1 MLYSNFLRF
10 HLRPFFSSGNPP
22 RTPRDAQLSHVSSGS
37 RGGPRR
43 GRAALIAPCRG
54 WPTTGGAGLA
64 PLPGVSAG
72 TLRVVPPPAM
82 PTRDQV
88 QPTRVGGGSCFTS
101 LRGRC
106 PHRGLAL
113 LLSGRRVTPIYSP
126 VPSFICLPWIH
137 GCLFY
142 TLNRCK
148 IPHYYFS
155 LLVQLSRR

>member
-1 MLYSNFLRF
+1 MPL
-10 HLRPFFSSGNPP
+10 SSLP
-22 RTPRDAQLSHVSSGS
+22 V
-37 RGGPRR
+37 
-43 GRAALIAPCRG
+43 
-54 WPTTGGAGLA
+54 GAGRPLGELA
-64 PLPGVSAG
+64 SLPCLASPPERSALSLPLPCPHV
-72 TLRVVPPPAM
+72 
-82 PTRDQV
+82 TRCS
-88 QPTRVGGGSCFTS
+88 PREWAAGSCFTS

-126 VPSFICLPWIH
+126 VRSFICLPWIH